1 MKEWTLE
8 EAIDAHH
15 RARAAGMEWFD
26 PAGPLSQ
33 WHALQELETLE
44 RQYAAG
50 DRFALLH
57 AIRVCA
63 NHDLVIPLR
72 AALAYIRCF
81 DAVLTCRT
89 DAWDDAF
96 GRPYPPGM
104 HIAKARQRRQLR
116 FQIYNRVQAI
126 LRSERTPIDE
136 ALFER
141 VGDEFD
147 IGKTLCNKLYYQA
160 KKLSEMT
167 FPSDS

>member
-1 MKEWTLE
+1 MVIGSYSSAPTNACLPRMNQNSSVTSTAWPSIVTL
-8 EAIDAHH
+8 APHH
-15 RARAAGMEWFD
+15 RARAAGMEWID

-33 WHALQELETLE
+33 WHALQELEMLE

-96 GRPYPPGM
+96 G
-104 HIAKARQRRQLR
+104 
-116 FQIYNRVQAI
+116 
-126 LRSERTPIDE
+126 
-136 ALFER
+136 
-141 VGDEFD
+141 
-147 IGKTLCNKLYYQA
+147 
-160 KKLSEMT
+160 
-167 FPSDS
+167 

>member
-1 MKEWTLE
+1 
-8 EAIDAHH
+8 
-15 RARAAGMEWFD
+15 
-26 PAGPLSQ
+26 
-33 WHALQELETLE
+33 
-44 RQYAAG
+44 
-50 DRFALLH
+50 
-57 AIRVCA
+57 
-63 NHDLVIPLR
+63 
-72 AALAYIRCF
+72 
-81 DAVLTCRT
+81 
-89 DAWDDAF
+89 
-96 GRPYPPGM
+96 M

-126 LRSERTPIDE
+126 PRSERTPIDE